1 MSETAI
7 ALLQRRWR
15 GIRKSTASLEDRV
28 RAIEGTLIE
37 LNCTPVNHSTFKY
50 DNGTRNVVLFANGNL
65 LLR

>member
-15 GIRKSTASLEDRV
+15 GIRKSIASLEDRV
-28 RAIEGTLIE
+28 RAIESALEE
-37 LNCTPVNHSTFKY
+37 LNCTPVSHLTFKY